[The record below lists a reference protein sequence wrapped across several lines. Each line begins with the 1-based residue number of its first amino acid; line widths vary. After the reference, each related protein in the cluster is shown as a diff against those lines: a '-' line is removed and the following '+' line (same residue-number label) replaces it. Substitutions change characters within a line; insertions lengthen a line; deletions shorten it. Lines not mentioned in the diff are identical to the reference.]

1 MAPLKA
7 CPRCRK
13 LIPHGLPY
21 CTACAPIAEAER
33 KAKQERRA
41 EYLAKKYNRTYNA
54 KRAQE
59 DPKYRQF
66 RNSKPWK
73 MTSRAK
79 LQDCGYKCEAK
90 LEGCQRTACE
100 VHHIKPLKT
109 PEGWE
114 QRLDWDNLQG
124 VCVACHNILDGKA
137 GRRKADPSVLDMRA
151 VMQNINKS

>member
-1 MAPLKA
+1 MALLKA
-7 CPRCRK
+7 CPRCRR

-21 CTACAPIAEAER
+21 CADCAPIAEAER
-33 KAKQERRA
+33 QAKQERRA
-41 EYLAKKYNRTYNA
+41 EYLAKKYNRQYNQR
-54 KRAQE
+54 RAQE

-79 LQDCGYKCEAK
+79 LQACGYKCEAK

-100 VHHIKPLKT
+100 VHHIQPLKT

-114 QRLDWDNLQG
+114 RRLDWDNLQG
-124 VCVACHNILDGKA
+124 VCIACHNILDGKTF
-137 GRRKADPSVLDMRA
+137 RRKEDPNVLDMREI
-151 VMQNINKS
+151 MKNI